1 MVERY
6 GIDVSRWQGVIDW
19 DKLAENADLS
29 FVILRAASG
38 CAYDSKFKE
47 YIKEIKRVKIPFG
60 LYFASTALSVEDA
73 EKEADFAIGVL
84 REHGSD
90 YPAFYDVE
98 LASQKALGT
107 ETVTAI
113 LKTWLD
119 RVSAAGYNAGY
130 YTNKAWL
137 DTVIDEKQLEGYP
150 LWYAAYPSVS
160 EKTLTDAPKDNRE
173 KLSYPQA
180 AIWQWSSNGRVD
192 GINAKVDLNVCYETY
207 PASPKKEY
215 LTLADIK
222 AMGYKG
228 FIIE

>member
-47 YIKEIKRVKIPFG
+47 YIKEVKRVKIPFG

-73 EKEADFAIGVL
+73 EKEADFATSVL
-84 REHGSD
+84 REHSAE

-107 ETVTAI
+107 KTVTAI
-113 LKTWLD
+113 IKTWLD
-119 RVSAAGYNAGY
+119 RVSGAGYKAGY

-137 DTVIDEKQLEGYP
+137 DSVIDEKQLEGYP
-150 LWYAAYPSVS
+150 LWYAAYPSVA
-160 EKTLTDAPKDNRE
+160 EKTLTDAPKDNRS